1 MSSDRTSLTRDRL
14 SGRPVADMD
23 RTNILIVDDEPKNL
37 TVLESIL
44 DDPTYRLVR
53 AETAN
58 QALLSLVS
66 EDFALIIL
74 DIRMP
79 GMTGFELAQ
88 MIKERKK
95 TSLVPIIFL
104 TAYYQEDQHKLEGYD
119 TGAVDYLHKPVNPS
133 ILRSKVAVFAD
144 LNRKRKELTAA
155 NRALLAEI
163 TERGRVEERLRELNE
178 TLEKR
183 VADRTEALQEADN
196 RKNEFLA
203 MLAHELRN
211 PLAPIRNAVH
221 ILRLKGTDPQVV
233 ALASEMMNRQLGQMV
248 RLVDDLLDI
257 SRITR
262 GKIELRLSRIE
273 LASPICHA
281 VEAAKAYMQDKN
293 HEFTIALTPRPI
305 FVNGDP
311 IRLAQV
317 VGNLLNNASKFT
329 HNGGRIGLSLDLEN
343 DQAVIRVRDNGK
355 GIDAE
360 QLPLIFDM
368 FVQFDS
374 TLERTAGGLGI
385 GLSLVKNLVGMHHG
399 MVEVTSAGLG
409 LGSEFVVRL
418 PTLAESAPSATKPPN
433 MEHTPGK
440 SRRILIVDDNVDS
453 ANSLASLLTMIGNE
467 TFTAYDGLA
476 AVTSAASLRPEVIL
490 LDIGMPKLDGYEA
503 CRRIRENDWAKDILV
518 VALTG
523 WGQEE
528 DKQRTKSAGFNS
540 HLVKPVEL
548 DVLKKLLST

>member
-1 MSSDRTSLTRDRL
+1 MSADTTFSTVNHGGSAASADRI
-14 SGRPVADMD
+14 
-23 RTNILIVDDEPKNL
+23 NILIVDDEPKNL

-44 DDPTYRLVR
+44 DDPSYRLVR
-53 AETAN
+53 AETAD

-95 TSLVPIIFL
+95 TSRVPIIFL

-144 LNRKRKELTAA
+144 LNRKRKELGSA
-155 NRALLAEI
+155 NHALIAEI
-163 TERGRVEERLRELNE
+163 AERGRVEERLRELNE

-183 VADRTEALQEADN
+183 VSDRTEALQEADN

-211 PLAPIRNAVH
+211 PLAPIRNAVQ
-221 ILRLKGTDPQVV
+221 ILRLKGTDSGIV
-233 ALASEMMNRQLGQMV
+233 ASTSEMMERQLAQMV

-273 LASPICHA
+273 LASPIYHA
-281 VEAAKAYMQDKN
+281 VEAAKTFMQEKD
-293 HEFTIALTPRPI
+293 HEFTVTLTQQPI
-305 FVNGDP
+305 FVHGDP

-329 HNGGRIGLSLDLEN
+329 VKGGRIGLSLAQEN
-343 DQAVIRVRDNGK
+343 EQAVIRVRDNGK
-355 GIDAE
+355 GIDAD
-360 QLPLIFDM
+360 QLPRIFEM

-399 MVEVTSAGLG
+399 TVEVNSAGKG

-418 PTLAESAPSATKPPN
+418 PILINTIPSTQ
-433 MEHTPGK
+433 MPGNIEQGARK
-440 SRRILIVDDNVDS
+440 SRRILVVDDNVDS
-453 ANSLASLLTMIGNE
+453 ADSLASLLKMIGNE

-476 AVTSAASLRPEVIL
+476 AVTSAASIRPDVIL

-503 CRRIRENDWAKDILV
+503 CRRIRENEWARDIMM

-528 DKQRTKSAGFNS
+528 DKQKTKSAGFNS

-548 DVLKKLLST
+548 DVLLKLLS